1 MLARA
6 NDAVLT
12 LDITTLLLTAVCVTA
27 LLGLLLLFMW
37 QKDRVRALGWWGA
50 AYLLGGFSVAIWS
63 IEGSITP
70 PLPPGAANAL
80 LFVACGMMWSAARLF
95 HGRPVLW
102 GSMCAGAIIWLVAA
116 MFPTFADSIGLRIVL
131 SSLIVSAYTFLTA
144 AELWRER
151 RRHLI
156 RRWPALFVPIL
167 HGAVFLFPIPLA
179 SVLPGDDGMLS
190 LASGWIAVF
199 ALEVM
204 LYVVGTAFIVM
215 VLSKERTL
223 RIHKT
228 AAVTDPLTGLFNRRG
243 FIEAGTQL
251 IARATHRRETVNVL
265 MCDLDNFK
273 AVNDRFGHGV
283 GDSTLSLFA
292 ATLSSNMRAGDIVS
306 RLGGEEFAV
315 IISGALA
322 DGAAAAE
329 RVRALFEAA
338 AAEVRGCPVG
348 ATVSIGIACGA
359 PGADIEALLAR
370 ADVALYRAKE
380 RGRNRVELADE
391 LVPAAPTEAAP
402 GIYDEG
408 IARPAMAAAGLSA
421 G

>member
-1 MLARA
+1 
-6 NDAVLT
+6 
-12 LDITTLLLTAVCVTA
+12 
-27 LLGLLLLFMW
+27 MW
-37 QKDRVRALGWWGA
+37 P
-50 AYLLGGFSVAIWS
+50 S
-63 IEGSITP
+63 
-70 PLPPGAANAL
+70 
-80 LFVACGMMWSAARLF
+80 
-95 HGRPVLW
+95 
-102 GSMCAGAIIWLVAA
+102 
-116 MFPTFADSIGLRIVL
+116 FADSAGLRIVL
-131 SSLIVSAYTFLTA
+131 SSLTVSVYTFLTA

-179 SVLPGDDGMLS
+179 SVLPGDHGMMS

-204 LYVVGTAFIVM
+204 LYVVGSAFIVL

-223 RIHKT
+223 SIHKT

-243 FIEAGTQL
+243 FVEAGTQL
-251 IARATHRRETVNVL
+251 IARAAQRQETVNVL
-265 MCDLDNFK
+265 MCDLDHFK
-273 AVNDRFGHGV
+273 AVNDNFGHSV
-283 GDSTLSLFA
+283 GDSTLRLFA
-292 ATLSSNMRAGDIVS
+292 ATLSGNMRVNDVIC

-315 IISGALA
+315 IIAGALA

-329 RVRALFEAA
+329 RVRTLYQAA
-338 AAEVRGCPVG
+338 ATEVRGCPVG

-380 RGRNRVELADE
+380 HGRNRVELANE
-391 LVPAAPTEAAP
+391 LVPAPSASSAQPAAL
-402 GIYDEG
+402 DECLASPALATAG
-408 IARPAMAAAGLSA
+408 ARAT
-421 G
+421 